1 MRGSWCRG
9 TTRWRSRRRCAASP
23 PPTNA
28 APSRRRDGRGR
39 CSTSRMMRWRSE
51 RWPSGKR
58 SFDEH
63 LGAMTRVLLVPDLPL
78 ERWPSMDRYAHRLHD
93 WLESTDPG
101 FEVRLA
107 ASIGDL
113 TRDQGGGGNG
123 RTSGGYPRWWA
134 QDVDPTKFVLPGPLY
149 EPQRYVARYFL
160 YPWWLRREAKRAQ
173 LVHILDHSYAHMVT
187 RVQRRPAIV
196 TVHDLM
202 PVIILR
208 SPTDG
213 WREGVRNRF
222 LRGTLK
228 ALRLA
233 RSYIVGTDWLKRE
246 LATWLGDDRR
256 ISVVPFGVDRAFFSE
271 APNAR
276 ARGRADWRI
285 PDDAFVVLHVGS
297 TVERKNVPLVIHTVA
312 RLRAEAD
319 AYLLQVG
326 GRFSNDQQQLIE
338 RLGLRR
344 FVRTAP
350 LADESTLRRAYRAAD
365 VLLFPSLYEGFGY
378 PVIEAFASGLPV
390 VTSGAGGLKEVGGDA
405 VVVVE
410 GRDPGAYVAALESL
424 SDDPLRREEL
434 VEGGRARART
444 FTWQRTAEQTADV
457 HRSLLHWPA

>member
-1 MRGSWCRG
+1 MSRQRG
-9 TTRWRSRRRCAASP
+9 A
-23 PPTNA
+23 
-28 APSRRRDGRGR
+28 
-39 CSTSRMMRWRSE
+39 
-51 RWPSGKR
+51 
-58 SFDEH
+58 
-63 LGAMTRVLLVPDLPL
+63 TRVLLVPDLPL
-78 ERWPSMDRYAHRLHD
+78 ERWPSMDRYAHRLND

-113 TRDQGGGGNG
+113 TRDVGDG
-123 RTSGGYPRWWA
+123 RSSGGYPRWWA
-134 QDVDPTKFVLPGPLY
+134 QDVDPTKLVLPGPLH
-149 EPQRYVARYFL
+149 EPQRYAARYLL
-160 YPWWLRREAKRAQ
+160 YPWWLRREARRAQ
-173 LVHILDHSYAHMVT
+173 LVHILDHSYAHLVT

-202 PVIILR
+202 PVIVLR

-222 LRGTLK
+222 LRRTLK

-233 RSYIVGTDWLKRE
+233 RGYVVGTEWLKHE

-285 PDDAFVVLHVGS
+285 PEDAFVVLHVGS
-297 TVERKNVPLVIHTVA
+297 TVERKNVPLVINTVA
-312 RLRAEAD
+312 RLRSVAD

-326 GRFSNDQQQLIE
+326 GRLTGDQEQLVE

-350 LADESTLRRAYRAAD
+350 FADESTLRRAYRTAD
-365 VLLFPSLYEGFGY
+365 V
-378 PVIEAFASGLPV
+378 I
-390 VTSGAGGLKEVGGDA
+390 TSGAGGLKEVGGDA

-410 GRDPGAYVAALESL
+410 GRDPAAYVQALESL
-424 SDDPLRREEL
+424 SDDPVQREEL
-434 VEGGRARART
+434 IEQGRARART
-444 FTWQRTAEQTADV
+444 FTWQRTAEQTADLY
-457 HRSLLHWPA
+457 RKLL

>member
-9 TTRWRSRRRCAASP
+9 TTRWRSRRCCAVSP
-23 PPTNA
+23 RPTNA
-28 APSRRRDGRGR
+28 ARSRRREGLARCGSFRMTRLRSGRWNSGGR
-39 CSTSRMMRWRSE
+39 SLHELRYTLHVARCTSRALRHAPRDVE
-51 RWPSGKR
+51 RVTCNVQRP
-58 SFDEH
+58 
-63 LGAMTRVLLVPDLPL
+63 LMTRVLLVPDLPL

-113 TRDQGGGGNG
+113 TRDRGGGNG

-233 RSYIVGTDWLKRE
+233 RAYVVGTEWLKRE

-256 ISVVPFGVDRAFFSE
+256 ITVVPFGVDRAFFSE

-297 TVERKNVPLVIHTVA
+297 TVHRKNLPLVIHTVA

-326 GRFSNDQQQLIE
+326 GRSSTDQQQLIQ
-338 RLGLRR
+338 RLGLRS
-344 FVRTAP
+344 VP
-350 LADESTLRRAYRAAD
+350 PCST
-365 VLLFPSLYEGFGY
+365 
-378 PVIEAFASGLPV
+378 
-390 VTSGAGGLKEVGGDA
+390 
-405 VVVVE
+405 
-410 GRDPGAYVAALESL
+410 
-424 SDDPLRREEL
+424 
-434 VEGGRARART
+434 
-444 FTWQRTAEQTADV
+444 
-457 HRSLLHWPA
+457 